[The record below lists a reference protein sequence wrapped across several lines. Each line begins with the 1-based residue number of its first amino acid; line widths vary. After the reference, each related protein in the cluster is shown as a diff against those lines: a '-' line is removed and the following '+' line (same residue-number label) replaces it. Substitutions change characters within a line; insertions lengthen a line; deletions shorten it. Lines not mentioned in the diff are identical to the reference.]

1 MPQRQHLRR
10 LKSRVQ
16 QQTGGQRL
24 HGPRRLLQVFSFGM
38 ESVEDG
44 SSIAREPQPQ
54 VVRWCWFSCLQ
65 RQDEPAEFRHLGDL
79 LWRLEGQVQH
89 GHLLCRRD
97 VIVHYLQ

>member
-1 MPQRQHLRR
+1 MSQRQHLRR

-65 RQDEPAEFRHLGDL
+65 SLGEQAVFSYRGGL
-79 LWRLEGQVQH
+79 LWRCEEQGQPDRLHVPQEH
-89 GHLLCRRD
+89 RHP
-97 VIVHYLQ
+97 